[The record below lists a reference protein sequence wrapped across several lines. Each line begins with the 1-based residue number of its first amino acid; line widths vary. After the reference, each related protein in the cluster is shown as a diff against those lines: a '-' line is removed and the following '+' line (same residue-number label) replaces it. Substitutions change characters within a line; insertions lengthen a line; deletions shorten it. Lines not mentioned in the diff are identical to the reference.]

1 MVSES
6 ECYQVDVADLL
17 APSLMGIYLWAESPL
32 LNLTLILT
40 VTRGSLVL
48 HGVKNNESSYAQH
61 MLRKAAL
68 FEVQYSTVRLTFVE
82 LL

>member
-1 MVSES
+1 MVSET

-17 APSLMGIYLWAESPL
+17 APGLMSIYLWAESPL

-48 HGVKNNESSYAQH
+48 HGVKNNESSYARH

-68 FEVQYSTVRLTFVE
+68 LEVQHSIVRLTFVE